1 MLEQDYWK
9 SNFGLFVCFI
19 GDAVDW
25 QIPRACWP
33 KPVEGKKE

>member
-19 GDAVDW
+19 GAVDW